1 MIKFIQKQRN
11 KDGFTMVELII
22 VIAVMAILA
31 AIVVPRMG
39 GIIDS
44 FKDKADER
52 ICANYARELQLRI
65 ELGESVE
72 VGAVG
77 AEVTFGEVVTLMSEN
92 DAIPSSDA
100 DAEYRYLYTGTTL
113 TVYVDDGDVTT
124 FAGLVSVTITN
135 VSEIN

>member
-44 FKDKADER
+44 FKEKADER

-65 ELGESVE
+65 ELGESV
-72 VGAVG
+72 GSG
-77 AEVTFGEVVTLMSEN
+77 TPSTTLGTVVSLIAIN
-92 DAIPSSDA
+92 DAVPTSDTSA
-100 DAEYRYLYTGTTL
+100 QYRYLYTGTTL
-113 TVYVDDGDVTT
+113 TVYVDDSDVTSFT
-124 FAGLVSVTITN
+124 GLVNVSITN
-135 VSEIN
+135 VSEID